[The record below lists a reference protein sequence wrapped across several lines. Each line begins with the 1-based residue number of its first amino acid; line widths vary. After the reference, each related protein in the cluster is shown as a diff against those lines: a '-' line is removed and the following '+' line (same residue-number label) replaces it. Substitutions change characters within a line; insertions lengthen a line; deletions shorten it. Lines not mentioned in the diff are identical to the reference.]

1 MIRRILII
9 AAVVLGVVVSPSLGA
24 PSETAIAKQLRCVT
38 CGTSLDVSNAPSAVQ
53 MKARIAREI
62 AAGMS
67 EKQIIDGFVRD
78 YGRTVLSSP
87 PKSGIDLWL
96 AWALPLGLPI
106 LMLFI
111 LPFVVRSWRRTRGTP
126 DSEPP
131 PLDAADD
138 ALVDRELEALG
149 DV

>member
-1 MIRRILII
+1 MMRRMLII
-9 AAVVLGVVVSPSLGA
+9 VAMVLGMVASPSLGA

-38 CGTSLDVSNAPSAVQ
+38 CGTTLDVSNAPSSVQ

-67 EKQIIDGFVRD
+67 EQQIIDGFVRD

-87 PKSGIDLWL
+87 PKSGMDLWL

-111 LPFVVRSWRRTRGTP
+111 LPLVVRSWRRTRGAHDT
-126 DSEPP
+126 EAP

-149 DV
+149 DG

>member
-1 MIRRILII
+1 MTRRMLLMV
-9 AAVVLGVVVSPSLGA
+9 AVVLGLVASTALAA
-24 PSETAIAKQLRCVT
+24 PSETSIAKQLRCVT
-38 CGTSLDVSNAPSAVQ
+38 CGTTLDVSNAPSALQ

-62 AAGMS
+62 AAGKT

-78 YGRTVLSSP
+78 YGRTVLSNP
-87 PKSGIDLWL
+87 PKSGMDLWL
-96 AWALPLGLPI
+96 AWALPIGLPI

-111 LPFVVRSWRRTRGTP
+111 LPFIVRGWRRARGAP
-126 DSEPP
+126 DTAQS

-149 DV
+149 DD